1 MTLRSLERIA
11 LGENFSTGNPPGSIL
26 DALRIKN
33 CLKSV
38 ENGKVEHGKMNSKKS
53 FDQTRIE
60 FFF

>member
-38 ENGKVEHGKMNSKKS
+38 ENGKVEHEKMNSKKS
-53 FDQTRIE
+53 FDQT
-60 FFF
+60 